1 MARDVSLSPSTSSP
15 WSFDL
20 LPSKIAAAVL
30 RRLPSHVDRV
40 RFTAVC
46 RAWRAAASLQ
56 PRQPLPWLA
65 LPDGTFFSYP
75 GSAPLRFPNAARY
88 HGSSGD
94 CLLLRGDAAG
104 GGDGYMLVHAFSGD
118 TIMCLP
124 DLSSVRFVVRGGE
137 WLHWRSITDDK
148 RAPKDTAVR
157 KVVMCPGRQIVAA
170 MVGDGRLNK
179 IAMCRRNSDSWAMS
193 AHDTWRGFTDV
204 AFYAGKVYAVAG
216 TGDLFAMP
224 VNVDSHTGEPKVSW
238 AKIVI
243 KVAGDAPARRRKAPP
258 AMLYACTWSCPAAG
272 C

>member
-1 MARDVSLSPSTSSP
+1 MDAREHAAMARDDDVELSP
-15 WSFDL
+15 WSFGV
-20 LPSKIAAAVL
+20 PPKITAAVL

-118 TIMCLP
+118 TIMWLP
-124 DLSSVRFVVRGGE
+124 DLSSVRFVVRVGE
-137 WLHWRSITDDK
+137 WLAWRSITDDQ

-157 KVVMCPGRQIVAA
+157 KLAICPGQLVVA

-179 IAMCRRNSDSWAMS
+179 IAMCRPYSDS
-193 AHDTWRGFTDV
+193 
-204 AFYAGKVYAVAG
+204 
-216 TGDLFAMP
+216 
-224 VNVDSHTGEPKVSW
+224 
-238 AKIVI
+238 
-243 KVAGDAPARRRKAPP
+243 
-258 AMLYACTWSCPAAG
+258 
-272 C
+272 